1 MNEENKRDNERPF
14 KKTNRFKKRKENLK
28 KSLEKNESSGEE
40 NGPNSTQNFTNKTT
54 NKRTNTNAKSH
65 KKGAKKLTNINGE
78 SAFDNFF
85 ADDSDGGEFFDDFFA
100 DDTAKNLNNLKNTN
114 LQTNK
119 KNGKNRKKS
128 QNSKKANEIA
138 TGAENLANLGDK
150 SAINSALANKQT
162 KNLQGANSQSQSS
175 QNGTNSQNGANL
187 QNQNSQN
194 GESQKQTNGSKKSK
208 KRKKATQT
216 IKLNGEEPWQKAIL
230 STIEANKAMHDL
242 RLNPLKYINSSSDTI
257 KITPLG
263 GLGEIGANMT
273 IFETA
278 TSAIIVD
285 VGMSFPDEN
294 MLGVDILI
302 PDFDY
307 VRKIKDKIKGIII
320 THAHEDHIGAMPYFF
335 KEFQFPIYAT
345 PLPLGMI
352 SNKFEEHGLKSE
364 RSYFRPVEKRK
375 IYEIGDFE
383 VEFIHI
389 THSIIDASA
398 LAITTR
404 AGTIIHTGDFKIDHT
419 PIDGYPSDLNRLA
432 YYGDRGVML
441 LMSDSTNS
449 HRDGVTK
456 SESSVGRTFD
466 TIFRNSHGRVIMST
480 FSSNIHRVYQAIERG
495 VKYGRKVCV
504 IGRSMERNLW
514 TAIELGYVNLD
525 KKIFIDP
532 EEVDKYPENEVLI
545 VTTGSQG
552 ETMSALYRMATDE
565 HKYIKIKPTDKVII
579 SAKAIPGNENSVS
592 TVLNFLLKS
601 GAKVAYQ
608 DFSEIHVSGHASIE
622 EQKLIFSLV
631 KPKFFLPVHGE
642 YNHIVKH
649 KETAMECGIDERNIY
664 LMSDG
669 DQMEVCQKYLKR
681 VKTVKTGKVFIDN
694 QINKQISDD
703 IVKHRQNLA
712 DAGMVVII
720 AQIDKNEK
728 SLIKTRVVSYG
739 LVDEKQ
745 SSEFAKDMEGVIEQ
759 FLANLKN
766 EILLDNRVLESQIR
780 QAVRKHIF
788 RKTKKYPT
796 IVPVIYLM

>member
-1 MNEENKRDNERPF
+1 MEENRNENGVERL
-14 KKTNRFKKRKENLK
+14 KKSNRYKKRKENLK
-28 KSLEKNESSGEE
+28 KSISSEGSAGGAEFGGEHENGSRKNKGAKNGQNSARSKGSKNGSHNGSNSVGGASNGGLNAAHSNGAGGAHFAGAYPKNNENGAGGSNLNRDGRAKPSG
-40 NGPNSTQNFTNKTT
+40 NNAKGPNS
-54 NKRTNTNAKSH
+54 SV
-65 KKGAKKLTNINGE
+65 
-78 SAFDNFF
+78 
-85 ADDSDGGEFFDDFFA
+85 A
-100 DDTAKNLNNLKNTN
+100 DDT
-114 LQTNK
+114 
-119 KNGKNRKKS
+119 
-128 QNSKKANEIA
+128 NSS
-138 TGAENLANLGDK
+138 D
-150 SAINSALANKQT
+150 
-162 KNLQGANSQSQSS
+162 
-175 QNGTNSQNGANL
+175 
-187 QNQNSQN
+187 
-194 GESQKQTNGSKKSK
+194 SQKKKKHK
-208 KRKKATQT
+208 KRSNMPKSLTG
-216 IKLNGEEPWQKAIL
+216 NEPWQKAMDDAI
-230 STIEANKAMHDL
+230 AQNKLIHEE
-242 RLNPLKYINSSSDTI
+242 RLHPLKDANRSDETVR
-257 KITPLG
+257 ITPLG

-273 IFETA
+273 VFETN

-285 VGMSFPDEN
+285 VGMSFPEES

-307 VRKIKDKIKGIII
+307 VRKIKNKIKGIII

-352 SNKFEEHGLKSE
+352 SNKFEEHGLKAE
-364 RSYFRPVEKRK
+364 RSYFRPVQKRQL
-375 IYEIGDFE
+375 YQIGDFE

-398 LAITTR
+398 LAITTK

-419 PIDGYPSDLNRLA
+419 PIDGYPTDLNRLA

-449 HRDGVTK
+449 HKEGITK
-456 SESSVGRTFD
+456 SESSVGKTFD
-466 TIFRNSHGRVIMST
+466 TIFSSCKGRVIMST

-504 IGRSMERNLW
+504 IGRSMERNLF
-514 TAIELGYVNLD
+514 TAMELGYVNLD
-525 KKIFIDP
+525 KKIF
-532 EEVDKYPENEVLI
+532 VDADQVSKYPDNEVLI

-565 HKYIKIKPTDKVII
+565 HKYIKIKSTDQVII
-579 SAKAIPGNENSVS
+579 SAKAIPGNESSVS
-592 TVLNFLLKS
+592 TVLNYLLKS

-622 EQKLIFSLV
+622 EQKLMLRLI

-649 KETAMECGIDERNIY
+649 KETAMECGIEEKNIY
-664 LMSDG
+664 LMNDG
-669 DQMEVCQKYLKR
+669 DQMEVCEKYLKR

-694 QINKQISDD
+694 QINKQIPDE

-712 DAGMVVII
+712 DAGVAVII

-728 SLIKTRVVSYG
+728 RLIQTRVITYG
-739 LVDEKQ
+739 LVADNQTAHFTKEMQ
-745 SSEFAKDMEGVIEQ
+745 GIIEQ
-759 FLANLKN
+759 FLANLKD
-766 EILLDNRVLESQIR
+766 EILLDHWALEGKIR

-788 RKTKKYPT
+788 RKIKKYPT

>member
-1 MNEENKRDNERPF
+1 MEENRNENGVERL
-14 KKTNRFKKRKENLK
+14 KKSNRYKKRKENLK
-28 KSLEKNESSGEE
+28 KSIASEGSAGGGEFGGEHE
-40 NGPNSTQNFTNKTT
+40 NGSRKN
-54 NKRTNTNAKSH
+54 
-65 KKGAKKLTNINGE
+65 KGAKNGQN
-78 SAFDNFF
+78 SARSKGSKNGSRNGLNSTGGSSRGDTDGANGAHFGGAYPKNNENGAGGSNLNRDGRAKSNSSSAKGANSSA
-85 ADDSDGGEFFDDFFA
+85 ADDS
-100 DDTAKNLNNLKNTN
+100 
-114 LQTNK
+114 
-119 KNGKNRKKS
+119 
-128 QNSKKANEIA
+128 
-138 TGAENLANLGDK
+138 
-150 SAINSALANKQT
+150 
-162 KNLQGANSQSQSS
+162 SS
-175 QNGTNSQNGANL
+175 D
-187 QNQNSQN
+187 
-194 GESQKQTNGSKKSK
+194 SQKKKKHK
-208 KRKKATQT
+208 KRSNMPKSLTG
-216 IKLNGEEPWQKAIL
+216 NEPWQKAMDDAI
-230 STIEANKAMHDL
+230 AQNKLIHEE
-242 RLNPLKYINSSSDTI
+242 RLHPLKDANRSDETVR
-257 KITPLG
+257 ITPLG

-273 IFETA
+273 VFETN

-285 VGMSFPDEN
+285 VGMSFPEES

-307 VRKIKDKIKGIII
+307 VRKIKNKIKGIII

-352 SNKFEEHGLKSE
+352 SNKFEEHGLKAE
-364 RSYFRPVEKRK
+364 RSYFRPVQKRQL
-375 IYEIGDFE
+375 YQIGDFE

-398 LAITTR
+398 LAITTK

-419 PIDGYPSDLNRLA
+419 PIDGYPTDLNRLA

-449 HRDGVTK
+449 HKEGITK
-456 SESSVGRTFD
+456 SESSVGKTFD
-466 TIFRNSHGRVIMST
+466 TIFSSCKGRVIMST

-504 IGRSMERNLW
+504 IGRSMERNLF
-514 TAIELGYVNLD
+514 TAMELGYVNLD
-525 KKIFIDP
+525 KKIF
-532 EEVDKYPENEVLI
+532 VDADQVSKYPDNEVLI

-565 HKYIKIKPTDKVII
+565 HKYIKIKSTDQVII
-579 SAKAIPGNENSVS
+579 SAKAIPGNESSVS
-592 TVLNFLLKS
+592 TVLNYLLKS

-622 EQKLIFSLV
+622 EQKLMLRLI

-649 KETAMECGIDERNIY
+649 KETAMECGIEEKNIY
-664 LMSDG
+664 LMNDG
-669 DQMEVCQKYLKR
+669 DQMEVCEKYLKR

-694 QINKQISDD
+694 QINKQISDE

-712 DAGMVVII
+712 DAGVAVII

-728 SLIKTRVVSYG
+728 RLIQTRVITYG
-739 LVDEKQ
+739 LVADNQTAHFTKEMQ
-745 SSEFAKDMEGVIEQ
+745 GIIEQ
-759 FLANLKN
+759 FLANLKD
-766 EILLDNRVLESQIR
+766 EILLDHWALEGKIR

-788 RKTKKYPT
+788 RKIKKYPT

>member
-1 MNEENKRDNERPF
+1 MEENRNENGVERL
-14 KKTNRFKKRKENLK
+14 KKSNRYKKRKENLK
-28 KSLEKNESSGEE
+28 KSIASEGSAGGAEFDGEHE
-40 NGPNSTQNFTNKTT
+40 NG
-54 NKRTNTNAKSH
+54 SH
-65 KKGAKKLTNINGE
+65 KNKGAKNGQN
-78 SAFDNFF
+78 SARSKGPKNGSRNRSNSAGGSSRGDT
-85 ADDSDGGEFFDDFFA
+85 DGANGTHFGGAYPKSNENS
-100 DDTAKNLNNLKNTN
+100 TGGSNLNRDGRAKP
-114 LQTNK
+114 
-119 KNGKNRKKS
+119 S
-128 QNSKKANEIA
+128 ANS
-138 TGAENLANLGDK
+138 
-150 SAINSALANKQT
+150 T
-162 KNLQGANSQSQSS
+162 KGANSSAADDASS
-175 QNGTNSQNGANL
+175 MDA
-187 QNQNSQN
+187 
-194 GESQKQTNGSKKSK
+194 QKKKKHK
-208 KRKKATQT
+208 KRSNMPKSLTG
-216 IKLNGEEPWQKAIL
+216 NEPWQKAMDDAI
-230 STIEANKAMHDL
+230 AQNKLIHEE
-242 RLNPLKYINSSSDTI
+242 RLHPLKNANRSDETVR
-257 KITPLG
+257 ITPLG

-273 IFETA
+273 VFETN

-285 VGMSFPDEN
+285 VGMSFPEES

-307 VRKIKDKIKGIII
+307 VRKIKNKIKGIII

-352 SNKFEEHGLKSE
+352 SNKFEEHGLKAE
-364 RSYFRPVEKRK
+364 RSYFRPVQKRQP
-375 IYEIGDFE
+375 YQIGDFE

-398 LAITTR
+398 LAITTK

-419 PIDGYPSDLNRLA
+419 PIDGYPTDLNRLA

-449 HRDGVTK
+449 HKEGITK
-456 SESSVGRTFD
+456 SESSVGKTFD
-466 TIFRNSHGRVIMST
+466 TIFSSCKGRVIMST

-504 IGRSMERNLW
+504 IGRSMERNLF
-514 TAIELGYVNLD
+514 TAMELGYVNLD
-525 KKIFIDP
+525 KKIF
-532 EEVDKYPENEVLI
+532 VDADQVSKYPDNEVLI

-565 HKYIKIKPTDKVII
+565 HKYIKIKSTDQVII
-579 SAKAIPGNENSVS
+579 SAKAIPGNESSVS
-592 TVLNFLLKS
+592 TVLNYLLKS

-622 EQKLIFSLV
+622 EQKLMLRLI

-649 KETAMECGIDERNIY
+649 KETAMECGIEEKNIY
-664 LMSDG
+664 LMNDG
-669 DQMEVCQKYLKR
+669 DQMEVCEKYLKR

-694 QINKQISDD
+694 QINKQISDE

-712 DAGMVVII
+712 DAGVAVII

-728 SLIKTRVVSYG
+728 RLIQTRVITYG
-739 LVDEKQ
+739 LVADNQTAHFTKEMQ
-745 SSEFAKDMEGVIEQ
+745 GIIEQ
-759 FLANLKN
+759 FLANLKD
-766 EILLDNRVLESQIR
+766 EILLDHWALEGKIR

-788 RKTKKYPT
+788 RKIKKYPT

>member
-1 MNEENKRDNERPF
+1 MEENRNENGVERL
-14 KKTNRFKKRKENLK
+14 KKSNRYKKRKENLK
-28 KSLEKNESSGEE
+28 KSIASEGSAGDVEFGGEHENGSRKNKGAKNGQNSVRSKGSKNGSHNGSNSAGGSSNGSSNAVHSNGASGAHFAGAYPKNNE
-40 NGPNSTQNFTNKTT
+40 NGAGGSNLNRDGRAKPSGNNAKGPNS
-54 NKRTNTNAKSH
+54 SV
-65 KKGAKKLTNINGE
+65 
-78 SAFDNFF
+78 
-85 ADDSDGGEFFDDFFA
+85 A
-100 DDTAKNLNNLKNTN
+100 DDT
-114 LQTNK
+114 
-119 KNGKNRKKS
+119 
-128 QNSKKANEIA
+128 NSS
-138 TGAENLANLGDK
+138 D
-150 SAINSALANKQT
+150 
-162 KNLQGANSQSQSS
+162 
-175 QNGTNSQNGANL
+175 
-187 QNQNSQN
+187 
-194 GESQKQTNGSKKSK
+194 SQKKKKHK
-208 KRKKATQT
+208 KRSNMPKSLTG
-216 IKLNGEEPWQKAIL
+216 NEPWQKAMDDAI
-230 STIEANKAMHDL
+230 AQNKLIHEE
-242 RLNPLKYINSSSDTI
+242 RLHPLKDANRSDETVR
-257 KITPLG
+257 ITPLG

-273 IFETA
+273 VFETN

-285 VGMSFPDEN
+285 VGMSFPEES

-307 VRKIKDKIKGIII
+307 VRKIKNKIKGIII

-352 SNKFEEHGLKSE
+352 SNKFEEHGLKAE
-364 RSYFRPVEKRK
+364 RSYFRPVQKRQL
-375 IYEIGDFE
+375 YQIGDFE

-398 LAITTR
+398 LAITTK

-419 PIDGYPSDLNRLA
+419 PIDGYPTDLNRLA

-449 HRDGVTK
+449 HKEGITK
-456 SESSVGRTFD
+456 SESSVGKTFD
-466 TIFRNSHGRVIMST
+466 TIFSSCKGRVIMST

-504 IGRSMERNLW
+504 IGRSMERNLF
-514 TAIELGYVNLD
+514 TAMELGYVNLD
-525 KKIFIDP
+525 KKIF
-532 EEVDKYPENEVLI
+532 VDADQVSKYPDNEVLI

-565 HKYIKIKPTDKVII
+565 HKYIKIKSTDQVII
-579 SAKAIPGNENSVS
+579 SAKAIPGNESSVS
-592 TVLNFLLKS
+592 TVLNYLLKS

-622 EQKLIFSLV
+622 EQKLMLRLI

-649 KETAMECGIDERNIY
+649 KETAMECGIEEKNIY
-664 LMSDG
+664 LMNDG
-669 DQMEVCQKYLKR
+669 DQMEVCEKYLKR

-694 QINKQISDD
+694 QINKQISDE

-712 DAGMVVII
+712 DAGVAVII

-728 SLIKTRVVSYG
+728 RLIQTRVITYG
-739 LVDEKQ
+739 LVADNQTAHFTKEMQ
-745 SSEFAKDMEGVIEQ
+745 GIIEQ
-759 FLANLKN
+759 FLANLKD
-766 EILLDNRVLESQIR
+766 EILLDHWALEGKIR

-788 RKTKKYPT
+788 RKIKKYPT